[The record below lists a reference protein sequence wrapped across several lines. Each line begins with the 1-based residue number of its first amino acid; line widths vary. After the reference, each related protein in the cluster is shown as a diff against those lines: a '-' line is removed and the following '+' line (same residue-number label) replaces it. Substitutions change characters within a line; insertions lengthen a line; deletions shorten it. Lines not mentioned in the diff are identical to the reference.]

1 MSINHVY
8 MSGNIGA
15 EPELKATQ
23 GGTPLLDFSVAVNDR
38 IKDSQTGVY
47 KDRPNWVMC
56 RLWGNRAT
64 SLQKYLHKGTK
75 VFIEGKLHQARWE
88 KDGQK
93 RSMLSVNVTDIEFV
107 SNQQNQHP
115 AQQQPTYS
123 APTQEPYIGDTDAP
137 WS

>member
-15 EPELKATQ
+15 DPELKATTS
-23 GGTPLLDFSVAVNDR
+23 GTPLLDFSVAVNGR
-38 IKDSQTGVY
+38 IKDSRTGEY
-47 KDRPNWVMC
+47 KDRPNWVLC
-56 RLWGNRAT
+56 RVWGNRAT
-64 SLQKYLHKGTK
+64 SLSKYLNKGTK
-75 VFIEGKLHQARWE
+75 VFIEGKLYQARWE

-107 SNQQNQHP
+107 SNQQQATQP
-115 AQQQPTYS
+115 QQQPTYN
-123 APTQEPYIGDTDAP
+123 APAQEPYIGDTDAP